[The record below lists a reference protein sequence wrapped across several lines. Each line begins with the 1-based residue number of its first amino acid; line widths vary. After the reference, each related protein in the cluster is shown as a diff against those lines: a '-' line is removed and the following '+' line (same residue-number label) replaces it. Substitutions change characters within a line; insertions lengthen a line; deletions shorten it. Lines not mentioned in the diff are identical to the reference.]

1 MINAFL
7 TVGQQVLTLFIL
19 LGVGFAMGKLYWL
32 DDWGIS
38 GISNILLY
46 IVTPAILL
54 TSFQREF
61 VAADFRNFGLILSAS
76 AILHL
81 LLVGGSCLIIHDTQ
95 KQRER
100 IFRFAVVFSNCGYMG
115 YPLMQALVGKV
126 GVYYGSAYVVV
137 FNVLAWTLGVYM
149 ISGDKKKLRLRP
161 LLCNPGVLGTVA
173 ALTLYLL
180 QIKIPDI
187 LMTPLEHISNL
198 NTPLPMIV
206 IGYQLSQADVK
217 KAFQGL
223 NTLLTTLL
231 RLVIS
236 PLLALGICLL
246 LGLRG
251 DVAIVLM
258 VAASTPPA
266 ALLGMFA
273 VKYKADASTASS
285 MVSGVTALSVLTMP
299 LFVGLAQYLLG

>member
-19 LGVGFAMGKLYWL
+19 LAIGFAMGKLYWL
-32 DDWGIS
+32 DDWGAA

-76 AILHL
+76 TILHL
-81 LLVGGSCLIIHDTQ
+81 LLLGSSCLAIHDADV
-95 KQRER
+95 QRQR
-100 IFRFAVVFSNCGYMG
+100 ILRFAVIFSNCGYMG

-206 IGYQLSQADVK
+206 IGYQLSQANVK

-285 MVSGVTALSVLTMP
+285 MVSGVTALSILTMP

>member
-7 TVGQQVLTLFIL
+7 TVGQQVLILFML
-19 LGVGFAMGKLYWL
+19 LAVGFAMGKFHWL
-32 DDWGIS
+32 DDKGTA

-46 IVTPAILL
+46 IVTPSILL

-61 VAADFRNFGLILSAS
+61 VAADFRNFGLV
-76 AILHL
+76 
-81 LLVGGSCLIIHDTQ
+81 LLVAFLLQFLLIGSSYLFIRDTDE
-95 KQRER
+95 QRRR
-100 IFRFAVVFSNCGYMG
+100 ILRFAAIFSNCGYMG

-126 GVYYGSAYVVV
+126 GVYYGSAYVVG
-137 FNVLAWTLGVYM
+137 FTILTWTLGVYM
-149 ISGDKKKLRLRP
+149 ISGGKNQLRLRP
-161 LLCNPGVLGTVA
+161 LLCNPGVLGTIA
-173 ALTLYLL
+173 ALALYLL
-180 QIKIPDI
+180 QIKLPGI

-206 IGYQLSQADVK
+206 IGYQLSQADLK
-217 KAFQGL
+217 KVFQGV
-223 NTLLTTLL
+223 NTLIAVFM

-236 PLLALGICLL
+236 PLLALGLCFLL
-246 LGLRG
+246 DLRG

-273 VKYKADASTASS
+273 VKYKSDASTASS

>member
-7 TVGQQVLTLFIL
+7 TVGQQVLILFIVL
-19 LGVGFAMGKLYWL
+19 AVGFFMGKLHWL
-32 DDWGIS
+32 NDQGTA

-46 IVTPAILL
+46 IVTPSILL

-61 VAADFRNFGLILSAS
+61 IAADFRNFGLILLAAFVLQFLLIGSAYL
-76 AILHL
+76 A
-81 LLVGGSCLIIHDTQ
+81 IHDADQ
-95 KQRER
+95 QRQR
-100 IFRFAVVFSNCGYMG
+100 ILRFAATFSNCGYMG

-126 GVYYGSAYVVV
+126 GVYYGSAYVVS
-137 FNVLAWTLGVYM
+137 FTILTWTFGVYM
-149 ISGDKKKLRLRP
+149 ISGDKKQLHLRP
-161 LLCNPGVLGTVA
+161 LLCNPGVLGTIA
-173 ALTLYLL
+173 ALALYLL
-180 QIKIPDI
+180 QVKLPGI

-206 IGYQLSQADVK
+206 IGYQLSQADPK
-217 KAFQGL
+217 KAFRGVS
-223 NTLLTTLL
+223 TLVTILL

-236 PLLALGICLL
+236 PLLALGLCLL

-273 VKYKADASTASS
+273 VKYRCDASTASS

-299 LFVGLAQYLLG
+299 LFVGLAQYLLR

>member
-7 TVGQQVLTLFIL
+7 TVGQQVLILFIL
-19 LGVGFAMGKLYWL
+19 LGVGFAMGKLHWL
-32 DDWGIS
+32 DDRGTA

-61 VAADFRNFGLILSAS
+61 VAADFRNFCLILLAS
-76 AILHL
+76 AVLHL
-81 LLVGGSCLIIHDTQ
+81 LLIGGAYLTIRDKEAK
-95 KQRER
+95 KQRVL
-100 IFRFAVVFSNCGYMG
+100 RFAVVFSNCGYMG
-115 YPLMQALVGKV
+115 YPLMQALVGKI
-126 GVYYGSAYVVV
+126 GVYYGSAYVVIFTV
-137 FNVLAWTLGVYM
+137 IVWTFGVYM
-149 ISGDKKKLRLRP
+149 ISGEKKQLRLKP
-161 LLCNPGVLGTVA
+161 LLCNPGILGTIA

-180 QIKIPDI
+180 QIKLPGI

-206 IGYQLSQADVK
+206 IGYQLSQADLK
-217 KAFQGL
+217 KAFRGVS
-223 NTLLTTLL
+223 TLVTILL
-231 RLVIS
+231 RLVVS

-273 VKYKADASTASS
+273 VKYKSDASTASS

-299 LFVGLAQYLLG
+299 LFVGLAQYILR

>member
-76 AILHL
+76 TILHL
-81 LLVGGSCLIIHDTQ
+81 LLLGSSCLAIHDADV
-95 KQRER
+95 QRQR
-100 IFRFAVVFSNCGYMG
+100 ILRFAVIFSNCGYMG

-206 IGYQLSQADVK
+206 IGYQLSQADLK

-273 VKYKADASTASS
+273 VKYRSDTSTASS
-285 MVSGVTALSVLTMP
+285 MVSGVTALSILTMP
-299 LFVGLAQYLLG
+299 LFVGLAQYLLR